1 MIYFKRESDVWPTN
15 ARKLNIVQIIIESMK
30 FLQFVRTLTL
40 TFSFP
45 TLLKKAGD
53 VNSTYKL
60 KVKFGLVYSFKA
72 TSLLVV
78 TYSYLAH
85 FLSPSSKNEKN
96 PLYKSSNIF
105 LYFRKW
111 NMELSHSN
119 IKKFLIFSFILSKL
133 RVC

>member
-1 MIYFKRESDVWPTN
+1 
-15 ARKLNIVQIIIESMK
+15 MK

-119 IKKFLIFSFILSKL
+119 IKKFLIFSYISGNKKT
-133 RVC
+133 